1 MTQASA
7 LRRIRGIDYSVIFTR
22 DMAAMRHFYGSVMRF
37 SVEKEMYEGW
47 IEYRV
52 GSNILALA
60 YKTVNE
66 GDAPVPTGA
75 AGLQLAFR
83 VAPKDVDACA
93 AELEQAGV
101 AIVQLPTDQAWG
113 HRTLFFAIQTGIC
126 WRSTRIFKPPARVR
140 ASLRGLGRACGCRTR

>member
-1 MTQASA
+1 MTETSA
-7 LRRIRGIDYSVIFTR
+7 LGRIRGIDYSVIFTR
-22 DMAAMRHFYGSVMRF
+22 DMAAMRRFYGGVMRF
-37 SVEKEMYEGW
+37 PVEKELYEGW

-66 GDAPVPTGA
+66 ADAPVPNGA

-101 AIVQLPTDQAWG
+101 AIAQPPTDQAWG
-113 HRTLFFAIQTGIC
+113 HRTLFFRDPDGNLLEIYADI
-126 WRSTRIFKPPARVR
+126 
-140 ASLRGLGRACGCRTR
+140 